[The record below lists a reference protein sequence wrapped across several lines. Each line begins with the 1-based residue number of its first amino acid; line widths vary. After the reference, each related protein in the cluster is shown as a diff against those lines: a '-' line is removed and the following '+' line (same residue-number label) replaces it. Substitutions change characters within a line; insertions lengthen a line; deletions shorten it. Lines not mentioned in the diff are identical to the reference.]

1 MNEIKIFSNE
11 LFGDIRVIEKEN
23 EAWFVGKDV
32 AERLGYK
39 DTSDA
44 IKKHIDDED
53 FIVGELPT
61 IKGNRSAKFI
71 NESGLY
77 SLVLSS
83 KLESAKQFKRWIT
96 KEVIPQ
102 IRKTGGY
109 IPIDNN
115 MSDSEIMA
123 KALIVAQNTINK
135 KNEIIETMQPKALF
149 ADAVSTSNTTILIG
163 ELAKILKQNG
173 IETGQNK
180 LFEYLRDNGYLIKR
194 KGSDYNMPT
203 QKSMELKLFE
213 IKETTVTRPDGH
225 ITVNKTTKVTG
236 KGQIYFINKFK
247 GGK

>member
-11 LFGDIRVIEKEN
+11 LFGDVRVIEKEN

-32 AERLGYK
+32 AERLGYRNQNDALSK
-39 DTSDA
+39 HVDEEDKGVAKCDTLGG
-44 IKKHIDDED
+44 KQN
-53 FIVGELPT
+53 LT
-61 IKGNRSAKFI
+61 II

-77 SLVLSS
+77 GLVLSS

-149 ADAVSTSNTTILIG
+149 ADAVSTSKTTILIG

-180 LFEYLRDNGYLIKR
+180 LFIYLRDNGYLIKR

-247 GGK
+247 GVK